1 MQTSFGLSVPALKAK
16 CSPHTEILAKARYP
30 VPKIHYVTK
39 AEKEAQRELEEQM
52 TKEELRWLRK
62 KYYPMAPSGVQK
74 AALRA
79 KITPRIESMALARL
93 RCETLKNPSA
103 K

>member
-1 MQTSFGLSVPALKAK
+1 MSIPALKAK
-16 CSPHTEILAKARYP
+16 CSPHTETLAIPR
-30 VPKIHYVTK
+30 VQLPKIHYVTK

-62 KYYPMAPSGVQK
+62 KYYPVAPTGVSK

-79 KITPRIESMALARL
+79 TTTPRIEAMALAKL
-93 RCETLKNPSA
+93 R
-103 K
+103 